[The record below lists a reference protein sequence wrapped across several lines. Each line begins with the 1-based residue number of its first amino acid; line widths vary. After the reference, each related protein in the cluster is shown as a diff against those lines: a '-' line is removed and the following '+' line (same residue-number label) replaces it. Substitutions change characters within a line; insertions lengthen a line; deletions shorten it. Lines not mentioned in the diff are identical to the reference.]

1 MQAVN
6 PKLIMV
12 FLVVIAFIAY
22 LQLSNPY
29 KKYSRQAYWE
39 TATVE
44 DVYSIPDEALLPG
57 NKNGPV
63 LMWAATSSNN
73 PKVITA
79 LVERGANVN
88 EADSGVFSGTP
99 LSAAAG
105 YATNPAIID
114 ALVGLGA
121 DINKVVGSN
130 DKTPLIIAAEINKS
144 PAIIESLIRN
154 GADVNYKDLTGRTAL
169 EQAIRFK
176 NEEVSKLLKAYTK

>member
-6 PKLIMV
+6 PKLIIV
-12 FLVVIAFIAY
+12 LLVVIAFVAY

-88 EADSGVFSGTP
+88 EADTGVFSGTP
-99 LSAAAG
+99 MSAAAG
-105 YATNPAIID
+105 YATNPEIID
-114 ALVGLGA
+114 TLVGLGA

-176 NEEVSKLLKAYTK
+176 NDEVSKLLKAYTK